1 MAEVQYAPGA
11 TIFVPSDA
19 NGWEAMTVD
28 SCKGFGE
35 AATIRAH
42 QTAASARG
50 GSSVRVLRQEEVS
63 RIQECD
69 VLALEGVMVKFAKL
83 SRFERS
89 SRTMMDR
96 RVSGGGDSGGG
107 DVIGGDGDDGDVRVR
122 SAEGEEVAW
131 SRSAAARSATLAN
144 WVSDTGGTDGAFA
157 TLVPAAAL
165 RTLSRVAEGGAEDGR
180 ALEGCSLAQLAQLLH
195 GAHFLDVDVELLR
208 LLSRTLCTGHLAGKS
223 GPELG
228 RLLGVVSDF
237 PTEAERQAATEEPLN
252 TQDAQHDA
260 AATGAADAPTPPAPV
275 ALPRATLAPLLALA
289 RFQVLCRWWRRRR
302 VAPAP
307 APPPPPRAR
316 RCAST
321 AQMQTCWLSTQLVN
335 EDALEDALAEAD
347 VPTLCALKGVS
358 LAWRARARRIL
369 CARLCARVGLPLTSN
384 LVEVTELDLSDSR
397 AAGRLFADAVDA
409 SRWLPNLAK
418 VTGLGGFEVDVA
430 ALRRVESSGA
440 GSYPMAGVRA
450 CIRGKGKGKAP
461 MEVLLAA
468 CALRDGEARVPAN
481 AFRDDTSM
489 TSIALPAGLT
499 SLGEGAFR
507 GCSLLT
513 SIALPAGLMSISE
526 YAFAGCSSLT
536 SIELPAGLTSLGK
549 DAFSGCS
556 SLTSIELPAGLTSL
570 GEDAFQ
576 GCSSMTSIRLPA
588 GLTSLGEG
596 AFRGCSSMTS
606 IELPAGFTSLGKDAF
621 SGCSSLTSIEL
632 PAGLTSIG
640 EGAFWGCSSMT
651 SIELPAGLTSIGK
664 DAFEFCSL
672 LSSVKLPA
680 CLTSIGD
687 YAFCDCSSL
696 TSIELPAGLTSIGDY
711 AFEDCSSLTSIE
723 LPAGLTSLGHAAF
736 DGCSSMTSIKL
747 PAGPT
752 SLSDGAFYGCTSLT
766 YIELPASFDLRM
778 SSFDL
783 LISADVPPSTILRF
797 APAFP
802 FAIENNGNVG

>member
-1 MAEVQYAPGA
+1 MAEVQYAPGT

-96 RVSGGGDSGGG
+96 RVSSGGDSGGG

-208 LLSRTLCTGHLAGKS
+208 LLSRTLCTGHLVGKS

-237 PTEAERQAATEEPLN
+237 PTEAERQAATEEPLY

-260 AATGAADAPTPPAPV
+260 AAPGAADAPTPPAPV
-275 ALPRATLAPLLALA
+275 ALPRATLASLLALA

-307 APPPPPRAR
+307 AAPPPPRAR
-316 RCAST
+316 RCSST

-358 LAWRARARRIL
+358 LAWRARARRVL

-430 ALRRVESSGA
+430 ALRRVASSGE
-440 GSYPMAGVRA
+440 GSYPTAGVQS
-450 CIRGKGKGKAP
+450 CIRGKGKAP

-468 CALRDGEARVPAN
+468 CALRHGEARVPAN
-481 AFRDDTSM
+481 AFRDDMSM
-489 TSIALPAGLT
+489 RSIALPAGIT

-507 GCSLLT
+507 GCSSLT
-513 SIALPAGLMSISE
+513 SIALPAGLMSMSE

-536 SIELPAGLTSLGK
+536 SIELSASLTSLGK
-549 DAFSGCS
+549 EAFSGCS

-576 GCSSMTSIRLPA
+576 GCSSMTSITLPA
-588 GLTSLGEG
+588 GLTSVGEG

-606 IELPAGFTSLGKDAF
+606 IELPAGFTSLSKEAF
-621 SGCSSLTSIEL
+621 SG
-632 PAGLTSIG
+632 
-640 EGAFWGCSSMT
+640 
-651 SIELPAGLTSIGK
+651 
-664 DAFEFCSL
+664 
-672 LSSVKLPA
+672 
-680 CLTSIGD
+680 
-687 YAFCDCSSL
+687 CSSL

-711 AFEDCSSLTSIE
+711 AFEDCSSMTSIELPASLTSLGKDAFESCSLLSSVKLPAGLTSIGDYAFCDCSSMTSIE
-723 LPAGLTSLGHAAF
+723 LPAGLTSIGKYAFEDCSSLTSIELPTGLTSLGFAAF

-797 APAFP
+797 APAF
-802 FAIENNGNVG
+802 AIENVG